1 MNNIFLLLSIIILIF
16 TVIKAKKNINDTK
29 RWIPI
34 SILGMTVS
42 LAILIFP
49 LSTQTDFMG
58 KLVNSILYSAQTI
71 ILNENLGILDNLHI
85 INIFDTIYIGII
97 YLLTLLMPLLTVS
110 FLLTLIGDFTTK
122 FQLYFTRKKDI
133 LIFSELNEKSV
144 TIAKHLYNK
153 DKTIIF
159 ANCDKDDAKNYDL
172 KGLNIT
178 KFYSIIENINLKRIK
193 SNTIT
198 IYLVNEI
205 ENENL
210 TLTLRLIEKNKS
222 LNKKI
227 KIYTIL
233 NDEVSRIILDS
244 TDKGNIQLEIVNEV
258 ERTIIQLLQD
268 KPIYLNAINHEISVL
283 IVGCGKVGREF
294 LKIITWCGQIIG
306 YKLKI
311 NIIDIRANHI
321 KEVLSKECPEL
332 IANYDYNFIEADINS
347 QKALDELKKLK
358 NINYVVVTLQDDEI
372 NIKEAIYLRKYFL
385 LQDKENYNNKPIINI
400 WIKDEEK
407 SMQINYLRADEKT
420 QYNLNA
426 FGSINDIYYKYP
438 IIDSKIEHM
447 SQRVHLIYNADDV
460 NLKKYYETEYNVK
473 SSRATATHIKYKIY
487 SVLKDE
493 YTGDIGTDLSNFEK
507 KLQDDKIFNELVKN
521 EHNRWIAYM
530 RSDGYQSAS
539 IADVEKYRE
548 KINDAKH
555 ILAKL
560 HPAIA
565 EFEKLDEI
573 EHKLNKNYKDS
584 DIKIIKNIPYIYK
597 EDTNV

>member
-1 MNNIFLLLSIIILIF
+1 MNNIFLLLSIIILIL

-29 RWIPI
+29 KWIPI
-34 SILGMTVS
+34 SILGMTAS

-49 LSTQTDFMG
+49 LSTQPDFIG

-71 ILNENLGILDNLHI
+71 ILNENLGILDNFQI
-85 INIFDTIYIGII
+85 INIFDTIYIGVI

-122 FQLYFTRKKDI
+122 FKLYFTRKKDI

-144 TIAKHLYNK
+144 TIAKRLY
-153 DKTIIF
+153 DKGKIIIF
-159 ANCDKDDAKNYDL
+159 ANCDKENLKNYDL

-178 KFYSIIENINLKRIK
+178 KFYSLIENINLKRIK

-268 KPIYLNAINHEISVL
+268 KPIYLNAINNEISVL

-311 NIIDIRANHI
+311 NIIDIRANSI
-321 KEVLSKECPEL
+321 KESLTKECPEL
-332 IANYDYNFIEADINS
+332 ISNYNYNFIEADINS
-347 QKALDELKKLK
+347 QKALDELNKLK
-358 NINYVVVTLQDDEI
+358 NINYIVVTLQNDEM

-385 LQDKENYNNKPIINI
+385 LQDKENYNNKPLINI
-400 WIKDEEK
+400 WIKDVEK
-407 SMQINYLRADEKT
+407 SMQINYLKADEKT

-447 SQRVHLIYNADDV
+447 SQRVHLIYNADDT
-460 NLKKYYETEYNVK
+460 NLEKYYETEYNVK

-493 YTGDIGTDLSNFEK
+493 YTGDIGTDLNNFEK
-507 KLQDDKIFNELVKN
+507 KLQDEKIFNELVKN

-539 IADVEKYRE
+539 VADVEKYRE
-548 KINDAKH
+548 KINDTKH

-573 EHKLNKNYKDS
+573 EHKLNKNFKES

-597 EDTNV
+597 EDNNI